1 MSAPTFAEALAERCV
16 QGHVDPRG
24 ADFVHLRDRAGKAVL
39 SVAPREVHCPLGSA
53 LGFVRAAVAE
63 LVEEGIEEGRRQGAA
78 LLREAHAAVDAA
90 PSPEALAA
98 AREAGIAVGWTR
110 ALAVAIREVE
120 AQQESVELLKRS
132 LARGQDDLR
141 VAEAI
146 RSAISEASPVKGGH
160 DE

>member
-1 MSAPTFAEALAERCV
+1 VSGKTFAEGMAERCV

-24 ADFVHLRDRAGKAVL
+24 ADFVHLRDKAGRAVL

-63 LVEEGIEEGRRQGAA
+63 LVEAGVEEGRRQAS
-78 LLREAHAAVDAA
+78 E

-98 AREAGIAVGWTR
+98 ARAEGHEAGIAVGWTR

-120 AQQESVELLKRS
+120 AQQEGVDLLRRS

-141 VAEAI
+141 VAEAV
-146 RSAISEASPVKGGH
+146 RNAISEASPIQGGY